1 MLNLSDRDFN
11 VAMINMIQ
19 YVVEKQNVYRWA
31 CPVEIWKI
39 YKKANRMLKIKIHD
53 IREEEFVHSVHQ
65 QVAQQKKNH

>member
-19 YVVEKQNVYRWA
+19 YVVEKGNVYRWA

-53 IREEEFVHSVHQ
+53 IREEEFVHSVQHR
-65 QVAQQKKNH
+65 AQPKKNH